1 MGIILETFHSAGTL
15 PEVKLLLKR
24 SARDEEMYGA
34 QHLSNFAGILS
45 GPVALSSKERRA
57 RRTSSGEIYLL
68 RRRLG
73 SEGNSLGTRLALI
86 GSISGRCPQICPE
99 KGLRRR

>member
-1 MGIILETFHSAGTL
+1 
-15 PEVKLLLKR
+15 
-24 SARDEEMYGA
+24 MYGA

-86 GSISGRCPQICPE
+86 GSISGRCPQICTARKFARKRACGGGRDE
-99 KGLRRR
+99 MLISLMGSRKVVVDAGWAL

>member
-45 GPVALSSKERRA
+45 GPVALLLSRERRT
-57 RRTSSGEIYLL
+57 RRTSSGEMLISLM
-68 RRRLG
+68 G
-73 SEGNSLGTRLALI
+73 SQKVVVDAGWAS
-86 GSISGRCPQICPE
+86 
-99 KGLRRR
+99 

>member
-24 SARDEEMYGA
+24 SARVEEMYEA

-45 GPVALSSKERRA
+45 GPVIEREKS
-57 RRTSSGEIYLL
+57 TSSGEMLISLM
-68 RRRLG
+68 G
-73 SEGNSLGTRLALI
+73 SQKVVVDAGWAS
-86 GSISGRCPQICPE
+86 
-99 KGLRRR
+99 